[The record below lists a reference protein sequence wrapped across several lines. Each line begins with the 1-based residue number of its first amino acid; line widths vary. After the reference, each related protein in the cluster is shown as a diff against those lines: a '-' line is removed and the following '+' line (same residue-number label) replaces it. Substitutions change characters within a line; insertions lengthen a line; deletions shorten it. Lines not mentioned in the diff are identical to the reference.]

1 MKKDFDIR
9 EDGDFETA
17 PTFMLY
23 DEECGCDK
31 EYVLLA
37 RTVKDGR
44 LYYALTAVEDSESYV
59 ILRVLED
66 GEDIVFETVDDDG
79 LFSELCEL
87 FDDLFSQE
95 LDYDSD

>member
-1 MKKDFDIR
+1 MKKDFDIS
-9 EDGDFETA
+9 EDGDFESA

-23 DEECGCDK
+23 DVERGCDK

-37 RTVKDGR
+37 RTVKDGQ
-44 LYYALTAVEDSESYV
+44 LYYALSAADDPDSYV
-59 ILRVLED
+59 ILRVVED

-79 LFSELCEL
+79 LFSELCEM

-95 LDYDSD
+95 LDYDAD